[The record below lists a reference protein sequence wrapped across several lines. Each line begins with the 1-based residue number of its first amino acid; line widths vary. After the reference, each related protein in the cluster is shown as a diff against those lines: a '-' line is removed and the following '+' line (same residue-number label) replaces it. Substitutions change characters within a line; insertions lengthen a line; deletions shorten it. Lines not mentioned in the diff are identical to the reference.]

1 MMNKFLLLFL
11 LLISLGACE
20 TSYPIQNEVSR
31 SQIYYGQTLADL
43 YENFGAP
50 QSGKRFAYGVSM
62 YIFNQQ
68 EVISERVEKRIYD
81 CKLRVFVQNDHVIDW
96 DWLGNNCQFKEK
108 GSDSQVREDFEN
120 GELF

>member
-1 MMNKFLLLFL
+1 MKKLVMLCSLILLV
-11 LLISLGACE
+11 AC
-20 TSYPIQNEVSR
+20 SSGYPIQNEISR

-50 QSGKRFAYGVSM
+50 QKAQRFAYGVSM

-68 EVISERVEKRIYD
+68 EVVSERVEKFFYD

-96 DWLGNNCQFKEK
+96 DWQGNNCQFREK
-108 GSDSQVREDFEN
+108 GPDSELIEN
-120 GELF
+120 FDDIAFF